1 MANKTKEVLITGI
14 SGMVGSHLA
23 DFLISNT
30 DWEIHGLIRWR
41 SPLENLEN
49 IIPLVN
55 QNQRAFFH
63 YGDLRDAQSITKVI
77 KEVKPDYVFHLAAQS
92 YPLTSFDA
100 PVDTYDTNISGT
112 SILLEAL
119 KNFSSK
125 AIIHVCASSK
135 FLEEFQK
142 RSYQLMKNV
151 VFIQH
156 HLMLYQRLVL
166 T

>member
-1 MANKTKEVLITGI
+1 M
-14 SGMVGSHLA
+14 
-23 DFLISNT
+23 
-30 DWEIHGLIRWR
+30 
-41 SPLENLEN
+41 EN

-77 KEVKPDYVFHLAAQS
+77 KESKPDYVFHLAAQS

-112 SILLEAL
+112 SILLETL

-125 AIIHVCASSK
+125 AIIHVCASSEVFGRVPK
-135 FLEEFQK
+135 EKLPINEECG
-142 RSYQLMKNV
+142 
-151 VFIQH
+151 FIQH
-156 HLMLYQRLVL
+156 HLTLISKIGTDLVEEDFTL
-166 T
+166 KHMI